1 MSLPIFA
8 HSTVKE
14 ISVHSKKLRTFY
26 TQKNGTLF
34 MTAKRASDPLFRSA
48 VLCVFNR
55 DTTYPLICTVRKQLH
70 RRPHEQ

>member
-14 ISVHSKKLRTFY
+14 ISVQSKKLRTY
-26 TQKNGTLF
+26 TQKNGTLY
-34 MTAKRASDPLFRSA
+34 MTEKGFDPLFRSV
-48 VLCVFNR
+48 VLCVFKR
-55 DTTYPLICTVRKQLH
+55 DTTYPLICTVRKPLH